1 MYDYVC
7 IFKILFCIYV
17 CIINFEFLLE
27 IYMRNIFK
35 DEIIYN
41 VYIFS

>member
-17 CIINFEFLLE
+17 CIINFEFLLY
-27 IYMRNIFK
+27 INMRYIFK

-41 VYIFS
+41 VYIYS

>member
-17 CIINFEFLLE
+17 CIINFEFYLY
-27 IYMRNIFK
+27 INMSYIFK

>member
-17 CIINFEFLLE
+17 CIINFEFLLY